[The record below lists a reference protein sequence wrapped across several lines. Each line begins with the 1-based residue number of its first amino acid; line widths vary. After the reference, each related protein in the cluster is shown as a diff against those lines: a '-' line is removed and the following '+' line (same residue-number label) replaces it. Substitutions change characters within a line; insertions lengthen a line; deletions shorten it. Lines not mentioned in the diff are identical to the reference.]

1 MCANDPNDQMIA
13 EASSLKEGVTNE
25 IMKRAVDNQYTW
37 ATDTT
42 RTLPLWLEVDE
53 GDEEDEEDEGRE
65 HLDPA
70 TVLVGTFNALKSLL
84 QASAVR
90 DQALIGQVLRDVY
103 NCDGR
108 QNKTLGKCAFS
119 TSVHL
124 KFWVLTFFFFNFYLD
139 ISIYN
144 MAHGIFFHC
153 INKAKLWKSPRETR
167 TFPLPKCCNVGQRR
181 CWSGVRW
188 R

>member
-1 MCANDPNDQMIA
+1 MFCLVSTTTKKELDQTLNTKGTHQCIELFLLWVVGGCFDVYCFFFVCCALTGPKMCANDPNDQMIA

-119 TSVHL
+119 TSVH
-124 KFWVLTFFFFNFYLD
+124 TSNF
-139 ISIYN
+139 
-144 MAHGIFFHC
+144 GC
-153 INKAKLWKSPRETR
+153 
-167 TFPLPKCCNVGQRR
+167 
-181 CWSGVRW
+181 
-188 R
+188 